1 MPSLTMLF
9 TLFMLPG
16 VCMLATSFV
25 VARLEQG
32 KKSLVPQS

>member
-16 VCMLATSFV
+16 VCLLATSFI
-25 VARLEQG
+25 VAHLEQG
-32 KKSLVPQS
+32 K

>member
-16 VCMLATSFV
+16 ICMLATSFI
-25 VARLEQG
+25 VAMLEQNKRLWG
-32 KKSLVPQS
+32 